1 MIAIIDYGAGN
12 IRSVQ
17 KAFEFVG
24 FEAVVTSQK
33 EAIDNASHLVLPG
46 VGAFGDCLKG
56 IVNLGLVEVIHEN
69 IRKGKPFLG
78 ICVGMQLLFEKS
90 FEFGIHD
97 GFGYFKGSIKRFP
110 EEIVSKGMKIP
121 HMGWNNVNFCSDH
134 PVIKGIENESFFYF
148 VHSYF
153 APVVEGETIGVCEYG
168 VEFSAIVGRDNV
180 IATQFHPEKSHMN
193 GLKIIKNFGEWKC

>member
-24 FEAVVTSQK
+24 FESVITSQK
-33 EAIDNASHLVLPG
+33 EVIDNASHIVLPG

-56 IVNLGLVEVIHEN
+56 IVNLGFVEVIHEN

-78 ICVGMQLLFEKS
+78 ICVGMQLLYEKS
-90 FEFGIHD
+90 FEFGIYE
-97 GFGYFKGSIKRFP
+97 GLSYFKGSILRFP
-110 EEIVSKGMKIP
+110 EDIVSKGMKIP
-121 HMGWNNVNFCSDH
+121 HMGWNNVMFCSDH
-134 PVIKGIENESFFYF
+134 PLIKGIENGSFFYF

-153 APVVEGETIGVCEYG
+153 APVVESETVGICEYG
-168 VEFSAIVGRDNV
+168 LEFSAMVARDNV
-180 IATQFHPEKSHMN
+180 IATQFHPEKSHEN